1 MFGRLLLRETVGVV
15 VSEHNKL
22 RINLRENSYDI
33 IIEHGLLSKLGALI
47 SKKCV
52 KPQTFIVTDNNI
64 SVHWLKQTVES
75 LSEQGISPKVL
86 EVPVGEST
94 KSFINLE
101 KIIDELLESK
111 VDRDSLLV
119 ALGGGVIGDLA
130 GFAGAV
136 TLRGIKVIQVP
147 TTLLS
152 QVDSS
157 VGGKTGI
164 NVRQGKNLVGSFYQ
178 PSLVAIDTQVLQTL
192 PPRQLFAGYAEVVK
206 YGLIRDRSFFD
217 WLELNG
223 KKVLEGDKVAQQ
235 FAIFT
240 SCRIKAEI
248 VEADEKEKDLRAI
261 LNFGHT
267 FGHALEAEAGYNG
280 NLLHGEAV
288 SIGMVMAIELS
299 RNLGHLS
306 GQDAGRAVEYI
317 RNIGLP
323 TNISSIKGSTSWHP
337 DGLIQHM
344 QHDKKV
350 SNGQLR
356 FVLIRSIGEAYL
368 TADVEKNE
376 VYSVIEKSLS
386 GDL

>member
-1 MFGRLLLRETVGVV
+1 M
-15 VSEHNKL
+15 SEHNKL
-22 RINLRENSYDI
+22 RINLKENSYDI
-33 IIEHGLLSKLGALI
+33 IIEHGLLSELGALI
-47 SKKCV
+47 SKKFG
-52 KPQTFIVTDNNI
+52 KPKTFIVTDSNI
-64 SVHWLKQTVES
+64 AVHWLKQTIES
-75 LSEQGISPKVL
+75 LSAQGMSPKVL

-101 KIIDELLESK
+101 KIIDQLLESK
-111 VDRDSLLV
+111 VDRDSVLV

-157 VGGKTGI
+157 VGGKTGV
-164 NVRQGKNLVGSFYQ
+164 NVRQGKNLVGSFHQ

-192 PPRQLFAGYAEVVK
+192 PSRQLFAGYAEVLK
-206 YGLIRDRSFFD
+206 YGLIKDRSFFD

-223 KKVLEGDKVAQQ
+223 KKVLEGDKLAQQ

-248 VEADEKEKDLRAI
+248 VEADEKEKNLRAI

-267 FGHALEAEAGYNG
+267 FGHALEAEAGYDG

-288 SIGMVMAIELS
+288 SIGMVLAIELS
-299 RNLGHLS
+299 KSLGYLS

-323 TNISSIKGSTSWHP
+323 TNINSIEGSTSWHP
-337 DGLIQHM
+337 DGIIQHM

-356 FVLIRSIGEAYL
+356 FVLIKSIGEAYL
-368 TADVEKNE
+368 TADVERNDI
-376 VYSVIEKSLS
+376 YRVIEKSLS
-386 GDL
+386 GEL

>member
-1 MFGRLLLRETVGVV
+1 M
-15 VSEHNKL
+15 SEHNKL
-22 RINLRENSYDI
+22 RINLKENSYDI
-33 IIEHGLLSKLGALI
+33 IIEHGLLSELGALI
-47 SKKCV
+47 SKKFG
-52 KPQTFIVTDNNI
+52 KPKTFIVTDSNI
-64 SVHWLKQTVES
+64 AVHWLKQTIES
-75 LSEQGISPKVL
+75 LSAQGMSPKVL

-101 KIIDELLESK
+101 KIIDQLLESK
-111 VDRDSLLV
+111 VDRDSVLI

-157 VGGKTGI
+157 VGGKTGV
-164 NVRQGKNLVGSFYQ
+164 NVRQGKNLVGSFHQ

-192 PPRQLFAGYAEVVK
+192 PSRQLFAGYAEVLK
-206 YGLIRDRSFFD
+206 YGLIKDRSFFD

-223 KKVLEGDKVAQQ
+223 KKVLEGDKLAQQ

-248 VEADEKEKDLRAI
+248 VEADEKEKNLRAI

-267 FGHALEAEAGYNG
+267 FGHALEAEAGYDG

-288 SIGMVMAIELS
+288 SIGMVLAIELS
-299 RNLGHLS
+299 KSLGYLS

-323 TNISSIKGSTSWHP
+323 TNINSIEGSTSWDP
-337 DGLIQHM
+337 DGIIQHM

-356 FVLIRSIGEAYL
+356 FVLIKGIGEAYL
-368 TADVEKNE
+368 TADVERNDI
-376 VYSVIEKSLS
+376 YRVIEKSLS
-386 GDL
+386 GEL

>member
-1 MFGRLLLRETVGVV
+1 M
-15 VSEHNKL
+15 SKHNKL
-22 RINLRENSYDI
+22 RINLKENSYDI
-33 IIEHGLLSKLGALI
+33 IIEHGLLSELGALI
-47 SKKCV
+47 SKKFG
-52 KPQTFIVTDNNI
+52 KPKTFIVTDSNI
-64 SVHWLKQTVES
+64 AVHWLKQTIES
-75 LSEQGISPKVL
+75 LSAQGMSPKVL

-101 KIIDELLESK
+101 KIIDQLLESK
-111 VDRDSLLV
+111 VDRDSVLI

-157 VGGKTGI
+157 VGGKTGV
-164 NVRQGKNLVGSFYQ
+164 NVRQGKNLVGSFHQ

-192 PPRQLFAGYAEVVK
+192 PSRQLFAGYAEVLK
-206 YGLIRDRSFFD
+206 YGLIKDQSFFD

-223 KKVLEGDKVAQQ
+223 KKVLEGDKIAQQ

-248 VEADEKEKDLRAI
+248 VEADEKEKNLRAI

-267 FGHALEAEAGYNG
+267 FGHALEAEAGYDG

-288 SIGMVMAIELS
+288 SIGMVLAIELS
-299 RNLGHLS
+299 KSLGYLS

-323 TNISSIKGSTSWHP
+323 TNINSIEGSTSWHP
-337 DGLIQHM
+337 DGIIQHM

-356 FVLIRSIGEAYL
+356 FVLIKGIGEAYL
-368 TADVEKNE
+368 TADVERNDI
-376 VYSVIEKSLS
+376 YRVIEKSLS
-386 GDL
+386 GEL

>member
-1 MFGRLLLRETVGVV
+1 MFGRLLLLETAGVV
-15 VSEHNKL
+15 VNQHNKL
-22 RINLRENSYDI
+22 RIDLKENSYDI
-33 IIEHGLLSKLGALI
+33 IIEHGLLSNLGTLI
-47 SKKCV
+47 SQKFV
-52 KPQTFIVTDNNI
+52 KPKTFIVTDNNI
-64 SVHWLKQTVES
+64 SVHWLEQTIES
-75 LSEQGISPKVL
+75 LSAQGISPKVL
-86 EVPVGEST
+86 EVPAGENT

-101 KIIDELLESK
+101 KIIDQLLESK
-111 VDRDSLLV
+111 VDRDSLLI

-136 TLRGIKVIQVP
+136 TLRGIKVVQVP

-178 PSLVAIDTQVLQTL
+178 PSLVAIDTQVLKTL

-206 YGLIRDRSFFD
+206 YGLIKDCSFFD

-223 KKVLEGDKVAQQ
+223 KKVLEGDKLAQQ

-248 VEADEKEKDLRAI
+248 VEADEKEQGLRAI

-267 FGHALEAEAGYNG
+267 FGHALEAEAGYDG

-299 RNLGHLS
+299 KNLGHLS
-306 GQDAGRAVEYI
+306 GQDAGRAVDYI
-317 RNIGLP
+317 RSIGLP
-323 TNISSIKGSTSWHP
+323 TNINSIEGSNSWHP
-337 DGLIQHM
+337 DGLIKHM

-356 FVLIRSIGEAYL
+356 FVLIKDIGEAYL
-368 TADVEKNE
+368 TADVERKQ
-376 VYSVIEKSLS
+376 VFGVLEKSLS

>member
-1 MFGRLLLRETVGVV
+1 MFGRLLLLKTAGVV
-15 VSEHNKL
+15 VNEHNKL
-22 RINLRENSYDI
+22 RIDLKENSYDI
-33 IIEHGLLSKLGALI
+33 IIEHGLLSNLGTLI
-47 SKKCV
+47 SQKFV
-52 KPQTFIVTDNNI
+52 KPKTFIVTDNNI
-64 SVHWLKQTVES
+64 SVHWLEQTIES
-75 LSEQGISPKVL
+75 LSAQGISPKVL
-86 EVPVGEST
+86 EVPAGENT

-101 KIIDELLESK
+101 KIIDQLLESK
-111 VDRDSLLV
+111 VDRGSLLI

-136 TLRGIKVIQVP
+136 TLRGIKVVQVP

-178 PSLVAIDTQVLQTL
+178 PSLVAIDTQVLKTL

-206 YGLIRDRSFFD
+206 YGLIKDCSFFD

-223 KKVLEGDKVAQQ
+223 KKVLEGDKLAQQ

-248 VEADEKEKDLRAI
+248 VEADEKEQDLRAI

-267 FGHALEAEAGYNG
+267 FGHALEAEAGYDG

-299 RNLGHLS
+299 KNLGHLS

-317 RNIGLP
+317 RSIGLP
-323 TNISSIKGSTSWHP
+323 TNINSIEGSNSWHP

-356 FVLIRSIGEAYL
+356 FVLIKGIGEAYL
-368 TADVEKNE
+368 TADVEKKQ
-376 VYSVIEKSLS
+376 VFGVLEKSLS

>member
-1 MFGRLLLRETVGVV
+1 M
-15 VSEHNKL
+15 SKHNKL
-22 RINLRENSYDI
+22 RINLKENSYDI
-33 IIEHGLLSKLGALI
+33 IIEHGLLSELGTLI
-47 SKKCV
+47 SKKFG
-52 KPQTFIVTDNNI
+52 KPKTFIVTDSNI
-64 SVHWLKQTVES
+64 AVHWLKQTIES
-75 LSEQGISPKVL
+75 LSAQGMSPKVL

-101 KIIDELLESK
+101 KIIDQLLESK
-111 VDRDSLLV
+111 VDRDSVLI

-157 VGGKTGI
+157 VGGKTGV
-164 NVRQGKNLVGSFYQ
+164 NVRQGKNLVGSFHQ

-192 PPRQLFAGYAEVVK
+192 PSRQLFAGYAEVLK
-206 YGLIRDRSFFD
+206 YGLIKDRSFFD

-223 KKVLEGDKVAQQ
+223 KKVLEGDKLAQQ

-248 VEADEKEKDLRAI
+248 VEADEKEKNLRAI

-267 FGHALEAEAGYNG
+267 FGHALEAEAGYDG

-288 SIGMVMAIELS
+288 SIGMVLAIELS
-299 RNLGHLS
+299 KSLGYLS
-306 GQDAGRAVEYI
+306 GQDAWRAVEYI

-323 TNISSIKGSTSWHP
+323 TNINSIEGSTSWHP
-337 DGLIQHM
+337 DGIIQHM

-356 FVLIRSIGEAYL
+356 FVLIKGIGEAYL
-368 TADVEKNE
+368 TADVERNDI
-376 VYSVIEKSLS
+376 YRVIEKSLS
-386 GDL
+386 GEL

>member
-1 MFGRLLLRETVGVV
+1 MFGRLLLLETAGVV
-15 VSEHNKL
+15 VNEHNKL
-22 RINLRENSYDI
+22 RIDLKENSYDI
-33 IIEHGLLSKLGALI
+33 IIEHGLLSNLGTLI
-47 SKKCV
+47 SQKFV
-52 KPQTFIVTDNNI
+52 KPKTFIVTDNNI
-64 SVHWLKQTVES
+64 SVHWLEQTIES
-75 LSEQGISPKVL
+75 LSAQGISPKVL
-86 EVPVGEST
+86 EVPAGENT

-101 KIIDELLESK
+101 KIIDQLLESK
-111 VDRDSLLV
+111 VDRGSLLI

-136 TLRGIKVIQVP
+136 TLRGIKVVQVP

-178 PSLVAIDTQVLQTL
+178 PSLVAIDTQVLKTL

-206 YGLIRDRSFFD
+206 YGLIKDCSFFD

-223 KKVLEGDKVAQQ
+223 KKVLEGDKLAQQ

-248 VEADEKEKDLRAI
+248 VEADEKEQDLRAI

-267 FGHALEAEAGYNG
+267 FGHALEAEAGYDG

-299 RNLGHLS
+299 KNLGHLS

-317 RNIGLP
+317 RSIGLP
-323 TNISSIKGSTSWHP
+323 TNINSIEGSNSWHP

-356 FVLIRSIGEAYL
+356 FVLIKGIGEAYL
-368 TADVEKNE
+368 TADVEKKQ
-376 VYSVIEKSLS
+376 VFGVLEKSLS

>member
-1 MFGRLLLRETVGVV
+1 MFGRLLLLETAGVV
-15 VSEHNKL
+15 VNEHNKL
-22 RINLRENSYDI
+22 RIDLKENSYDI
-33 IIEHGLLSKLGALI
+33 IIEHGLLSNLGTLI
-47 SKKCV
+47 SQKFV
-52 KPQTFIVTDNNI
+52 KPKTFIVTDDNI
-64 SVHWLKQTVES
+64 SVHWLEQTLES
-75 LSEQGISPKVL
+75 LSAQGISPKVL
-86 EVPVGEST
+86 EVPAGENT

-101 KIIDELLESK
+101 KIIDQLLESK
-111 VDRDSLLV
+111 VDRGSLLI

-136 TLRGIKVIQVP
+136 TLRGIKVVQVP

-178 PSLVAIDTQVLQTL
+178 PSLVAIDTQVLKTL

-206 YGLIRDRSFFD
+206 YGLIKDCSFFD

-223 KKVLEGDKVAQQ
+223 KKVLEGDKLAQQ

-248 VEADEKEKDLRAI
+248 VEADEKEQDLRAI

-267 FGHALEAEAGYNG
+267 FGHALEAEAGYDG

-299 RNLGHLS
+299 KNLGHLS

-317 RNIGLP
+317 RSIGLP
-323 TNISSIKGSTSWHP
+323 TNINSIEGSNSWHP

-356 FVLIRSIGEAYL
+356 FVLIKGIGEAYL
-368 TADVEKNE
+368 TADVEKKQ
-376 VYSVIEKSLS
+376 VFGVLEKSLS

>member
-1 MFGRLLLRETVGVV
+1 MLLKKVGVV

-22 RINLRENSYDI
+22 RINLKENSYDI
-33 IIEHGLLSKLGALI
+33 IIEHGLLSELGALI
-47 SKKCV
+47 SKKFG
-52 KPQTFIVTDNNI
+52 KPKTFIVTDSNI
-64 SVHWLKQTVES
+64 AVHWLKQTIES
-75 LSEQGISPKVL
+75 LSAQGMSPKVL

-101 KIIDELLESK
+101 KIIDQLLESK
-111 VDRDSLLV
+111 VDRDSVLI

-157 VGGKTGI
+157 VGGKTGV
-164 NVRQGKNLVGSFYQ
+164 NVRQGKNLVGSFHQ

-192 PPRQLFAGYAEVVK
+192 PSRQLFAGYAEVLK
-206 YGLIRDRSFFD
+206 YGLIKDRSFFD

-223 KKVLEGDKVAQQ
+223 KKVLEGDKLAQQ

-248 VEADEKEKDLRAI
+248 VEADEKEKNLRAI

-267 FGHALEAEAGYNG
+267 FGHALEAEAGYDG

-288 SIGMVMAIELS
+288 SIGMVLAIELS
-299 RNLGHLS
+299 KSLGYLS

-323 TNISSIKGSTSWHP
+323 TNINSIEGSTSWHP
-337 DGLIQHM
+337 DGIIQHM

-356 FVLIRSIGEAYL
+356 FVLIKGIGEAYL
-368 TADVEKNE
+368 TADVDRNDI
-376 VYSVIEKSLS
+376 YRVIEKSLS
-386 GDL
+386 GEL

>member
-1 MFGRLLLRETVGVV
+1 M
-15 VSEHNKL
+15 SEHNKL
-22 RINLRENSYDI
+22 RINLKENSYDI
-33 IIEHGLLSKLGALI
+33 IIEHGLLSELGALI
-47 SKKCV
+47 SKKFG
-52 KPQTFIVTDNNI
+52 KPKTFIVTDSNI
-64 SVHWLKQTVES
+64 AVHWLKQTIES
-75 LSEQGISPKVL
+75 LSAQGMSPKVL

-101 KIIDELLESK
+101 KIIDQLLESK
-111 VDRDSLLV
+111 VDRDSVLI

-157 VGGKTGI
+157 VGGKTGV
-164 NVRQGKNLVGSFYQ
+164 NVRQGKNLVGSFHQ

-192 PPRQLFAGYAEVVK
+192 PSRQLFAGYAEVLK
-206 YGLIRDRSFFD
+206 YGLIKDRSFFD

-223 KKVLEGDKVAQQ
+223 KKVLEGDKLAQQ

-248 VEADEKEKDLRAI
+248 VEADEKEKNLRAI

-267 FGHALEAEAGYNG
+267 FGHALEAEAGYDG

-288 SIGMVMAIELS
+288 SIGMVLAIELS
-299 RNLGHLS
+299 KSLGYLS

-323 TNISSIKGSTSWHP
+323 TNINSIEGSTSWHP
-337 DGLIQHM
+337 DGIIQHM

-356 FVLIRSIGEAYL
+356 FVLIKGIGEAYL
-368 TADVEKNE
+368 TANVERNDI
-376 VYSVIEKSLS
+376 YRVIEKSLS
-386 GDL
+386 GEL

>member
-1 MFGRLLLRETVGVV
+1 MLLKKVGVV

-22 RINLRENSYDI
+22 RINLKENSYDI
-33 IIEHGLLSKLGALI
+33 IIEHGLLSELGALI
-47 SKKCV
+47 SKKFG
-52 KPQTFIVTDNNI
+52 KPKTFIVTDSNI
-64 SVHWLKQTVES
+64 AAHWLKQTIES
-75 LSEQGISPKVL
+75 LSAQGMSPKVL
-86 EVPVGEST
+86 EVPVGERT

-101 KIIDELLESK
+101 KIIDQLLESK
-111 VDRDSLLV
+111 VDRDSVLI

-157 VGGKTGI
+157 VGGKTGV
-164 NVRQGKNLVGSFYQ
+164 NVRQGKNLVGSFHQ

-192 PPRQLFAGYAEVVK
+192 PSRQLFAGYAEVLK
-206 YGLIRDRSFFD
+206 YGLIKDRSFFD

-223 KKVLEGDKVAQQ
+223 KKVLEGDKLAQQ

-248 VEADEKEKDLRAI
+248 VEADEKEKNLRAI

-267 FGHALEAEAGYNG
+267 FGHALEAEAGYDG

-288 SIGMVMAIELS
+288 SIGMVLAIELS
-299 RNLGHLS
+299 KNLGYLS

-323 TNISSIKGSTSWHP
+323 TNINSIEGSTSWHP
-337 DGLIQHM
+337 DGIIQHM

-356 FVLIRSIGEAYL
+356 FVLIKGIGEAYL
-368 TADVEKNE
+368 TADVERNDI
-376 VYSVIEKSLS
+376 YRVIEKSLS
-386 GDL
+386 GEL

>member
-1 MFGRLLLRETVGVV
+1 MLRRLLSLETVGVV
-15 VSEHNKL
+15 VNEHNKL

-33 IIEHGLLSKLGALI
+33 IIEHGLLASLGTLI
-47 SKKCV
+47 SQKFV
-52 KPQTFIVTDNNI
+52 KPKTFIVTDNNI
-64 SVHWLKQTVES
+64 SVHWLKQTIES
-75 LSEQGISPKVL
+75 LSAQGISPKVL

-101 KIIDELLESK
+101 KIIDQLLESK
-111 VDRDSLLV
+111 VDRNSLLI

-136 TLRGIKVIQVP
+136 TLRGIQVVQVP

-178 PSLVAIDTQVLQTL
+178 PSLVAIDTQVLETL
-192 PPRQLFAGYAEVVK
+192 PSRQLFAGYAEVVK
-206 YGLIRDRSFFD
+206 YGLIKDCSFFD

-223 KKVLEGDKVAQQ
+223 KKVLEGDKLAQQ

-240 SCRIKAEI
+240 SCRIKSEI
-248 VEADEKEKDLRAI
+248 VEADEKEQDLRAI

-267 FGHALEAEAGYNG
+267 FGHALEAEAGYDG

-299 RNLGHLS
+299 KNLGYLS
-306 GQDAGRAVEYI
+306 GQDAGRAIEYI
-317 RNIGLP
+317 RKIGLP
-323 TNISSIKGSTSWHP
+323 TNIKIIKGSTSWNP
-337 DGLIQHM
+337 DRLMQHM

-356 FVLIRSIGEAYL
+356 FVLLKGIGEAFL
-368 TADVEKNE
+368 TADVEKKE
-376 VYSVIEKSLS
+376 VHSIIEKSLS

>member
-1 MFGRLLLRETVGVV
+1 M
-15 VSEHNKL
+15 SKHNKL
-22 RINLRENSYDI
+22 RINLKENSYDI
-33 IIEHGLLSKLGALI
+33 IIEHGLLSELGALI
-47 SKKCV
+47 SKKFG
-52 KPQTFIVTDNNI
+52 KPKTFIVTDSNI
-64 SVHWLKQTVES
+64 AVHWLKQTIES
-75 LSEQGISPKVL
+75 LSAQGMSPKVL

-101 KIIDELLESK
+101 KIIDQLLESK
-111 VDRDSLLV
+111 VDRDSVLV

-130 GFAGAV
+130 GFAGAI

-157 VGGKTGI
+157 VGGKTGV
-164 NVRQGKNLVGSFYQ
+164 NVRQGKNLVGSFHQ

-192 PPRQLFAGYAEVVK
+192 PSRQLFAGYAEVLK
-206 YGLIRDRSFFD
+206 YGLIKDRSFFD

-223 KKVLEGDKVAQQ
+223 KKVLEGDKLAQQ

-248 VEADEKEKDLRAI
+248 VEADEKEKNLRAI

-267 FGHALEAEAGYNG
+267 FGHALEAEAGYDG

-288 SIGMVMAIELS
+288 SIGMVLAIELS
-299 RNLGHLS
+299 KSLGYLS

-323 TNISSIKGSTSWHP
+323 TNINSIEGSTSWHP
-337 DGLIQHM
+337 DGIIQHM

-356 FVLIRSIGEAYL
+356 FVLIKGIGEAYL
-368 TADVEKNE
+368 TADVERNDI
-376 VYSVIEKSLS
+376 YRVIEKSLS
-386 GDL
+386 GEL

>member
-1 MFGRLLLRETVGVV
+1 M
-15 VSEHNKL
+15 SEHNKL
-22 RINLRENSYDI
+22 RINLKENSYDI
-33 IIEHGLLSKLGALI
+33 IIEHGLLSELGALI
-47 SKKCV
+47 SKKFG
-52 KPQTFIVTDNNI
+52 KPKTFIVTDSNI
-64 SVHWLKQTVES
+64 AVHWLKQTIES
-75 LSEQGISPKVL
+75 LSAQGMSPKVL

-101 KIIDELLESK
+101 KIIDQLLESK
-111 VDRDSLLV
+111 VDRDSVLI

-157 VGGKTGI
+157 VGGKTGV
-164 NVRQGKNLVGSFYQ
+164 NVRQGKNLVGSFHQ

-192 PPRQLFAGYAEVVK
+192 PSRQLFAGYAEVLK
-206 YGLIRDRSFFD
+206 YGLIKDRSFFD

-223 KKVLEGDKVAQQ
+223 KKVLEGDKLAQQ

-248 VEADEKEKDLRAI
+248 VEADEKEKNLRAI

-267 FGHALEAEAGYNG
+267 FGHALEAEAGYDG

-288 SIGMVMAIELS
+288 SIGMVLAIELS
-299 RNLGHLS
+299 KSLGHLS

-323 TNISSIKGSTSWHP
+323 TNINSIEGSTSWHP
-337 DGLIQHM
+337 DGIIQHM

-356 FVLIRSIGEAYL
+356 FVLIKGIGEAYL
-368 TADVEKNE
+368 TADVERNDI
-376 VYSVIEKSLS
+376 YRVIEKSLS
-386 GDL
+386 GEL

>member
-1 MFGRLLLRETVGVV
+1 M
-15 VSEHNKL
+15 SKHNKL
-22 RINLRENSYDI
+22 RINLKENSYDI
-33 IIEHGLLSKLGALI
+33 IIEHGLLSELGALI
-47 SKKCV
+47 SKKFG
-52 KPQTFIVTDNNI
+52 KPKTFIVTDSNI
-64 SVHWLKQTVES
+64 AVHWLKQTIES
-75 LSEQGISPKVL
+75 LSAQGMSPKVL

-101 KIIDELLESK
+101 KIIDQLLESK
-111 VDRDSLLV
+111 VDRDSVLI

-157 VGGKTGI
+157 VGGKTGV
-164 NVRQGKNLVGSFYQ
+164 NVREGKNLVGSFHQ

-192 PPRQLFAGYAEVVK
+192 PSRQLFAGYAEVLK
-206 YGLIRDRSFFD
+206 YGLIKDQSFFD

-223 KKVLEGDKVAQQ
+223 KKVLEGDKIAQQ

-248 VEADEKEKDLRAI
+248 VEADEKEKNLRAI

-267 FGHALEAEAGYNG
+267 FGHALEAEAGYDG

-288 SIGMVMAIELS
+288 SIGMVLAIELS
-299 RNLGHLS
+299 KSLGYLS

-323 TNISSIKGSTSWHP
+323 TNINSIEGSTSWHP
-337 DGLIQHM
+337 DGIIQHM

-356 FVLIRSIGEAYL
+356 FVLIKGIGEAYL
-368 TADVEKNE
+368 TADVERNDI
-376 VYSVIEKSLS
+376 YNVIEKSLS
-386 GDL
+386 GEL

>member
-1 MFGRLLLRETVGVV
+1 M
-15 VSEHNKL
+15 SEHNKL
-22 RINLRENSYDI
+22 RINLKENSYDI
-33 IIEHGLLSKLGALI
+33 IIEHGLLSELGALI
-47 SKKCV
+47 SKKFG
-52 KPQTFIVTDNNI
+52 KPKTFIVTDSNI
-64 SVHWLKQTVES
+64 AVHWLKQTIES
-75 LSEQGISPKVL
+75 LSAQGMSPKVL

-101 KIIDELLESK
+101 KIIDQLLESK
-111 VDRDSLLV
+111 VDRDSVLI

-157 VGGKTGI
+157 VGGKTGV
-164 NVRQGKNLVGSFYQ
+164 NVRQGKNLVGSFHQ

-192 PPRQLFAGYAEVVK
+192 PSRQLFAGYAEVLK
-206 YGLIRDRSFFD
+206 YGLIKDQSFFD

-223 KKVLEGDKVAQQ
+223 KKVLEGDKIAQQ

-248 VEADEKEKDLRAI
+248 VEADEKEKNLRAI

-267 FGHALEAEAGYNG
+267 FGHALEAEAGYDG

-288 SIGMVMAIELS
+288 SIGMVLAIELS
-299 RNLGHLS
+299 KSLGYLS

-323 TNISSIKGSTSWHP
+323 TNINSIEGSTSWHP
-337 DGLIQHM
+337 DGIIQHM

-356 FVLIRSIGEAYL
+356 FVLIKGIGEAYL
-368 TADVEKNE
+368 TADVERNDI
-376 VYSVIEKSLS
+376 YRVIEKSLS
-386 GDL
+386 GEL

>member
-1 MFGRLLLRETVGVV
+1 M
-15 VSEHNKL
+15 SEHNKL
-22 RINLRENSYDI
+22 RINLKENSYDI
-33 IIEHGLLSKLGALI
+33 IIEHGLLSELGALI
-47 SKKCV
+47 SKKFG
-52 KPQTFIVTDNNI
+52 KPKTFIVTDSNI
-64 SVHWLKQTVES
+64 AVHWLKQTIES
-75 LSEQGISPKVL
+75 LSAQGMSPKVL

-101 KIIDELLESK
+101 KIIDQLLESK
-111 VDRDSLLV
+111 VDRDSVLI

-157 VGGKTGI
+157 VGGKTGV
-164 NVRQGKNLVGSFYQ
+164 NVRQGKNLVGSFHQ

-192 PPRQLFAGYAEVVK
+192 PSRQLFAGYAEVLK
-206 YGLIRDRSFFD
+206 YGLIKDRSFFD

-223 KKVLEGDKVAQQ
+223 KKVLEGDKLAQQ

-248 VEADEKEKDLRAI
+248 VEADEKEKNLRAI

-267 FGHALEAEAGYNG
+267 FGHALEAEAGYDG

-288 SIGMVMAIELS
+288 SIGMVLAIELS
-299 RNLGHLS
+299 KSLGYLS

-323 TNISSIKGSTSWHP
+323 TNINSIEGSTSWHP
-337 DGLIQHM
+337 DGIIQHM

-356 FVLIRSIGEAYL
+356 FVLIKGIGEAYL
-368 TADVEKNE
+368 TAGVERNDI
-376 VYSVIEKSLS
+376 YRVIEKSLS
-386 GDL
+386 GEL

>member
-1 MFGRLLLRETVGVV
+1 M
-15 VSEHNKL
+15 SEHNKL
-22 RINLRENSYDI
+22 RINLKENSYDI
-33 IIEHGLLSKLGALI
+33 IIEHGLLSELGALI
-47 SKKCV
+47 SKKFG
-52 KPQTFIVTDNNI
+52 KPKTFIVTDSNI
-64 SVHWLKQTVES
+64 AVHWLKQTIES
-75 LSEQGISPKVL
+75 LSAQGMSPKVL

-101 KIIDELLESK
+101 KIIDQLLESK
-111 VDRDSLLV
+111 VDRDSVLI

-157 VGGKTGI
+157 VGGKTGV
-164 NVRQGKNLVGSFYQ
+164 NVRQGKNLVGSFHQ

-192 PPRQLFAGYAEVVK
+192 PSRQLFAGYAEVLK
-206 YGLIRDRSFFD
+206 YGLIKDRSFFD

-223 KKVLEGDKVAQQ
+223 KKVLEGDKLAQQ

-248 VEADEKEKDLRAI
+248 VEADEKEKNLRAI

-267 FGHALEAEAGYNG
+267 FGHALEAEAGYDG

-288 SIGMVMAIELS
+288 SIGMVLAIELS
-299 RNLGHLS
+299 KSLGYLS

-323 TNISSIKGSTSWHP
+323 TNINSIEGSTSWHP
-337 DGLIQHM
+337 DGIIQHM

-356 FVLIRSIGEAYL
+356 FVLIKGIGEAYL
-368 TADVEKNE
+368 TADVERNDI
-376 VYSVIEKSLS
+376 YNVIEKSLS
-386 GDL
+386 GEL

>member
-1 MFGRLLLRETVGVV
+1 MFRRLLSLETVGVV
-15 VSEHNKL
+15 VNEHNKL
-22 RINLRENSYDI
+22 RINLKENSYDI
-33 IIEHGLLSKLGALI
+33 IIEHGLLASLGTLI
-47 SKKCV
+47 SNKFV
-52 KPQTFIVTDNNI
+52 KPKTFIVTDNNI
-64 SVHWLKQTVES
+64 SVHWLKQTIES
-75 LSEQGISPKVL
+75 LSAQGISPKVL

-101 KIIDELLESK
+101 KIIDQLLESK
-111 VDRDSLLV
+111 VDRDSLLI

-178 PSLVAIDTQVLQTL
+178 PSLVAIDTQVLKTL

-206 YGLIRDRSFFD
+206 YGLIKDCSFFD

-223 KKVLEGDKVAQQ
+223 KKVLEGDKLAQQ

-248 VEADEKEKDLRAI
+248 VEADEKEQDLRAI

-267 FGHALEAEAGYNG
+267 FGHALEAEAGYDG

-299 RNLGHLS
+299 KNLGYLS
-306 GQDAGRAVEYI
+306 GQDAGRAIQYI

-323 TNISSIKGSTSWHP
+323 TNIKSIKGSTSWNP
-337 DGLIQHM
+337 DGLMQHM

-356 FVLIRSIGEAYL
+356 FVLLKSIGEAYL
-368 TADVEKNE
+368 TADVEKKE
-376 VYSVIEKSLS
+376 VYSIIEKSLS

>member
-1 MFGRLLLRETVGVV
+1 M
-15 VSEHNKL
+15 SEHNKL
-22 RINLRENSYDI
+22 RINLKENSYDI
-33 IIEHGLLSKLGALI
+33 IIEHGLLSELGALI
-47 SKKCV
+47 SKKFG
-52 KPQTFIVTDNNI
+52 KPKTFIVTDSNI
-64 SVHWLKQTVES
+64 AVHWLKQTIES
-75 LSEQGISPKVL
+75 LSAQGMSPKVL

-101 KIIDELLESK
+101 KIIDQLLESK
-111 VDRDSLLV
+111 VDRDSVLI

-157 VGGKTGI
+157 VGGKTGV
-164 NVRQGKNLVGSFYQ
+164 NVRQGKNLVGSFHQ
-178 PSLVAIDTQVLQTL
+178 PSLVAIDTKVLQTL
-192 PPRQLFAGYAEVVK
+192 PSRQLFAGYAEVLK
-206 YGLIRDRSFFD
+206 YGLIKDRSFFD

-223 KKVLEGDKVAQQ
+223 KKVLEGDKLAQQ

-248 VEADEKEKDLRAI
+248 VEADEKEKNLRAI

-267 FGHALEAEAGYNG
+267 FGHALEAEAGYDG

-288 SIGMVMAIELS
+288 SIGMVLAIELS
-299 RNLGHLS
+299 KSLGYLL

-323 TNISSIKGSTSWHP
+323 TNINSIEGSTSWHP
-337 DGLIQHM
+337 DGIIQHM

-356 FVLIRSIGEAYL
+356 FVLIKGIGEAYL
-368 TADVEKNE
+368 TADVERNDI
-376 VYSVIEKSLS
+376 YRVIEKSLS
-386 GDL
+386 GEL

>member
-1 MFGRLLLRETVGVV
+1 M
-15 VSEHNKL
+15 SEHNKL

-33 IIEHGLLSKLGALI
+33 IIEHGLLSELGALI
-47 SKKCV
+47 SKKFG
-52 KPQTFIVTDNNI
+52 KPKTFIVTDSNI
-64 SVHWLKQTVES
+64 AVHWLKQTIES
-75 LSEQGISPKVL
+75 LSAQGMSPKVL
-86 EVPVGEST
+86 EVPVGERT

-101 KIIDELLESK
+101 KIIDQLLESK
-111 VDRDSLLV
+111 VDRDSVLI

-157 VGGKTGI
+157 VGGKTGV
-164 NVRQGKNLVGSFYQ
+164 NVRQGKNLVGSFHQ

-192 PPRQLFAGYAEVVK
+192 PSRQLFAGYAEVLK
-206 YGLIRDRSFFD
+206 YGLIKDRSFFD

-223 KKVLEGDKVAQQ
+223 KKVLEGDKLAQQ

-248 VEADEKEKDLRAI
+248 VEADEKEKNLRAI

-267 FGHALEAEAGYNG
+267 FGHALEAEAGYDG

-288 SIGMVMAIELS
+288 SIGMVLAIELS
-299 RNLGHLS
+299 KSLGYLS

-323 TNISSIKGSTSWHP
+323 TNINSIEGSTSWHP
-337 DGLIQHM
+337 DGIIQHM

-356 FVLIRSIGEAYL
+356 FVLIKGIGEAYL
-368 TADVEKNE
+368 TADVGRNDI
-376 VYSVIEKSLS
+376 YNVIEKSLS
-386 GDL
+386 GEL

>member
-1 MFGRLLLRETVGVV
+1 MLLKKVGVV

-22 RINLRENSYDI
+22 RINLKENSYDI
-33 IIEHGLLSKLGALI
+33 IIEHGLLSELGALI
-47 SKKCV
+47 SKKFG
-52 KPQTFIVTDNNI
+52 KPKTFIVTDSNI
-64 SVHWLKQTVES
+64 AVHWLKQTIES
-75 LSEQGISPKVL
+75 LSAQGMSPKVL

-101 KIIDELLESK
+101 KIIDQLLESK
-111 VDRDSLLV
+111 VDRDSVLI

-157 VGGKTGI
+157 VGGKTGV
-164 NVRQGKNLVGSFYQ
+164 NVRQGKNLVGSFHQ

-192 PPRQLFAGYAEVVK
+192 PSRQLFAGYAEVLK
-206 YGLIRDRSFFD
+206 YGLIKDRSFFD

-223 KKVLEGDKVAQQ
+223 KKVLEGDKLAQQ

-248 VEADEKEKDLRAI
+248 VEADEKEKNLRAI

-267 FGHALEAEAGYNG
+267 FGHALEAEAGYDG

-288 SIGMVMAIELS
+288 SIGMVLAIELS
-299 RNLGHLS
+299 KSLGYLS

-323 TNISSIKGSTSWHP
+323 TNINSIEGSTSWHP
-337 DGLIQHM
+337 DGIIQHM

-356 FVLIRSIGEAYL
+356 FVLIKSIGEAYL
-368 TADVEKNE
+368 TADVERNDI
-376 VYSVIEKSLS
+376 YRVIEKSLS
-386 GDL
+386 GEL

>member
-1 MFGRLLLRETVGVV
+1 M
-15 VSEHNKL
+15 SEHNKL

-33 IIEHGLLSKLGALI
+33 IIEHGLLSELGALI
-47 SKKCV
+47 SKKFG
-52 KPQTFIVTDNNI
+52 KPKTFIVTDSNI
-64 SVHWLKQTVES
+64 AVHWLKQTIES
-75 LSEQGISPKVL
+75 LSAQGMSPKVL

-101 KIIDELLESK
+101 KIIDQLLESK
-111 VDRDSLLV
+111 VDRDSVLI

-157 VGGKTGI
+157 VGGKTGV
-164 NVRQGKNLVGSFYQ
+164 NVRQGKNLVGSFHQ

-192 PPRQLFAGYAEVVK
+192 PSRQLFAGYAEVLK
-206 YGLIRDRSFFD
+206 YGLIKDQSFFD

-223 KKVLEGDKVAQQ
+223 KKVLEGDKLAQQ

-248 VEADEKEKDLRAI
+248 VEADEKEKNLRAI

-267 FGHALEAEAGYNG
+267 FGHALEAEAGYDG

-288 SIGMVMAIELS
+288 SIGMVLAIELS
-299 RNLGHLS
+299 KSLGYLS

-323 TNISSIKGSTSWHP
+323 TNINSIEGSTSWHP
-337 DGLIQHM
+337 DGIIQHM

-356 FVLIRSIGEAYL
+356 FVLIKGIGEAYL
-368 TADVEKNE
+368 TADVERNDI
-376 VYSVIEKSLS
+376 YRVIEKSLS
-386 GDL
+386 GEL

>member
-1 MFGRLLLRETVGVV
+1 M
-15 VSEHNKL
+15 SEHNKL
-22 RINLRENSYDI
+22 RINLKENSYDI
-33 IIEHGLLSKLGALI
+33 IIEHGLLSELGALI
-47 SKKCV
+47 SKKFG
-52 KPQTFIVTDNNI
+52 KPKTFIVTDSNI
-64 SVHWLKQTVES
+64 AVHWLKQTIES
-75 LSEQGISPKVL
+75 LSAQGMSPKVL
-86 EVPVGEST
+86 EVPVGERT

-101 KIIDELLESK
+101 KIIDQLLESK
-111 VDRDSLLV
+111 VDRDSVLI

-157 VGGKTGI
+157 VGGKTGV
-164 NVRQGKNLVGSFYQ
+164 NVRQGKNLVGSFHQ

-192 PPRQLFAGYAEVVK
+192 PSRQLFAGYAEVLK
-206 YGLIRDRSFFD
+206 YGLIKDRSFFD

-223 KKVLEGDKVAQQ
+223 KKVLEGDKLAQQ

-248 VEADEKEKDLRAI
+248 VEADEKEKNLRAI

-267 FGHALEAEAGYNG
+267 FGHALEAEAGYDG

-288 SIGMVMAIELS
+288 SIGMVLAIELS
-299 RNLGHLS
+299 KSLGYLL

-323 TNISSIKGSTSWHP
+323 TNINSIEGSTSWHP
-337 DGLIQHM
+337 DGIIQHM

-356 FVLIRSIGEAYL
+356 FVLIKSIGEAYL
-368 TADVEKNE
+368 TADVERNDI
-376 VYSVIEKSLS
+376 YRVIEKSLS
-386 GDL
+386 GEL

>member
-1 MFGRLLLRETVGVV
+1 LLLKKVGVV

-22 RINLRENSYDI
+22 RINLKENSYDI
-33 IIEHGLLSKLGALI
+33 IIEHGLLSELGALI
-47 SKKCV
+47 SKKFG
-52 KPQTFIVTDNNI
+52 KPKTFIVTDSNI
-64 SVHWLKQTVES
+64 AAHWLKQTIES
-75 LSEQGISPKVL
+75 LTAQGMSPKVL
-86 EVPVGEST
+86 EVPVGERT

-101 KIIDELLESK
+101 KIIDQLLESK
-111 VDRDSLLV
+111 VDRDSVLI

-157 VGGKTGI
+157 VGGKTGV
-164 NVRQGKNLVGSFYQ
+164 NVRQGKNLVGSFHQ

-192 PPRQLFAGYAEVVK
+192 PSRQLFAGYAEVLK
-206 YGLIRDRSFFD
+206 YGLIKDRSFFD

-223 KKVLEGDKVAQQ
+223 KKVLEGDKLAQQ

-248 VEADEKEKDLRAI
+248 VEADEKEKNLRAI

-267 FGHALEAEAGYNG
+267 FGHALEAEAGYDG

-288 SIGMVMAIELS
+288 SIGMVLAIELS
-299 RNLGHLS
+299 KNLGYLS

-323 TNISSIKGSTSWHP
+323 TNINSVEGSTSWHP
-337 DGLIQHM
+337 DGIIQHM

-356 FVLIRSIGEAYL
+356 FVLIKGIGEAYL
-368 TADVEKNE
+368 TANVERNDI
-376 VYSVIEKSLS
+376 YRVIEKSLS
-386 GDL
+386 GEL

>member
-1 MFGRLLLRETVGVV
+1 MFGRLLLLETAGVV
-15 VSEHNKL
+15 VNEHNKL
-22 RINLRENSYDI
+22 RIDLKENSYDI
-33 IIEHGLLSKLGALI
+33 IIEHGLLSNLGTLI
-47 SKKCV
+47 SQKFV
-52 KPQTFIVTDNNI
+52 KPKTFIVTDNNI
-64 SVHWLKQTVES
+64 SVHWLEQTIES
-75 LSEQGISPKVL
+75 LSAQGISPKVL
-86 EVPVGEST
+86 EVPAGENT

-101 KIIDELLESK
+101 KIIDQLLESK
-111 VDRDSLLV
+111 VDRDSLLI

-136 TLRGIKVIQVP
+136 TLRGIKVVQVP

-178 PSLVAIDTQVLQTL
+178 PSLVAIDTQVLKTL
-192 PPRQLFAGYAEVVK
+192 PPRQLFSGYAEVVK
-206 YGLIRDRSFFD
+206 YGLIKDCSFFD

-223 KKVLEGDKVAQQ
+223 KKVLEGDKLAQQ

-248 VEADEKEKDLRAI
+248 VEADEKEQDLRAI

-267 FGHALEAEAGYNG
+267 FGHALEAEAGYDG

-299 RNLGHLS
+299 KNLGYLS
-306 GQDAGRAVEYI
+306 GQDAGRAIKYI

-323 TNISSIKGSTSWHP
+323 TNIKSIKGSTSWNP
-337 DGLIQHM
+337 DGLMQHM

-356 FVLIRSIGEAYL
+356 FVLLKGIGEAYL
-368 TADVEKNE
+368 TADVEKKE
-376 VYSVIEKSLS
+376 VYSIIEKSLS

>member
-1 MFGRLLLRETVGVV
+1 M
-15 VSEHNKL
+15 SEHNKL
-22 RINLRENSYDI
+22 RINLKENSYDI
-33 IIEHGLLSKLGALI
+33 IIEHGLLSELGALI
-47 SKKCV
+47 SKKFG
-52 KPQTFIVTDNNI
+52 KPKTFIVTDSNI
-64 SVHWLKQTVES
+64 AVHWLKQTIES
-75 LSEQGISPKVL
+75 LSAQGMSPKVL

-101 KIIDELLESK
+101 KIIDQLLESK
-111 VDRDSLLV
+111 VDRDSVLI

-157 VGGKTGI
+157 VGGKTGV
-164 NVRQGKNLVGSFYQ
+164 NVRQGKNLVGSFHQ

-192 PPRQLFAGYAEVVK
+192 PSRQLFAGYAEVLK
-206 YGLIRDRSFFD
+206 YGLIKDQSFFD

-223 KKVLEGDKVAQQ
+223 KKVLEGDKLAQQ

-248 VEADEKEKDLRAI
+248 VEADEKEKNLRAI

-267 FGHALEAEAGYNG
+267 FGHALEAEAGYDG

-288 SIGMVMAIELS
+288 SIGMVLAIELS
-299 RNLGHLS
+299 KSLGYLS

-323 TNISSIKGSTSWHP
+323 TNINSIEGSTSWHP
-337 DGLIQHM
+337 DGIIQHM

-356 FVLIRSIGEAYL
+356 FVLIKGIGEALL
-368 TADVEKNE
+368 TADVERNDI
-376 VYSVIEKSLS
+376 YSVIEKSLS
-386 GDL
+386 GEL

>member
-1 MFGRLLLRETVGVV
+1 MFGRLLLLETAGVV
-15 VSEHNKL
+15 VNEHNKL
-22 RINLRENSYDI
+22 TIDLKENSYDI
-33 IIEHGLLSKLGALI
+33 IIEHGLLSNLGTLI
-47 SKKCV
+47 SQKFV
-52 KPQTFIVTDNNI
+52 KPKTFIVTDDNI
-64 SVHWLKQTVES
+64 SVHWLEQTLES
-75 LSEQGISPKVL
+75 LSAQGISPKVL
-86 EVPVGEST
+86 EVPAGENT

-101 KIIDELLESK
+101 KIIDQLLESK
-111 VDRDSLLV
+111 VDRGSLLI

-136 TLRGIKVIQVP
+136 TLRGIKVVQVP

-178 PSLVAIDTQVLQTL
+178 PSLVAIDTQVLKTL

-206 YGLIRDRSFFD
+206 YGLIKDCSFFD

-223 KKVLEGDKVAQQ
+223 KKVLEGDKLAQQ

-248 VEADEKEKDLRAI
+248 VEADEKEQDLRAI

-267 FGHALEAEAGYNG
+267 FGHALEAEAGYDG

-299 RNLGHLS
+299 KNLGHLS

-317 RNIGLP
+317 RSIGLP
-323 TNISSIKGSTSWHP
+323 TNINSIEGSNSWHP

-356 FVLIRSIGEAYL
+356 FVLIKGIGEAYL
-368 TADVEKNE
+368 TADVEKKQ
-376 VYSVIEKSLS
+376 VFGVLEKSLS

>member
-1 MFGRLLLRETVGVV
+1 VN
-15 VSEHNKL
+15 EHNKL
-22 RINLRENSYDI
+22 RINLKENSYDI
-33 IIEHGLLSKLGALI
+33 IIEHGLLACLGTLI
-47 SKKCV
+47 SNTFV
-52 KPQTFIVTDNNI
+52 KPKTFIVTDNNI
-64 SVHWLKQTVES
+64 SVHWLKQTIES
-75 LSEQGISPKVL
+75 LSAQGISPKVL

-101 KIIDELLESK
+101 KIIDQLLESK
-111 VDRDSLLV
+111 VDRDSLLI

-178 PSLVAIDTQVLQTL
+178 PSLVAIDTQVLETL

-206 YGLIRDRSFFD
+206 YGLIKDCSFFD

-223 KKVLEGDKVAQQ
+223 KKVLEGDKLAQQ

-248 VEADEKEKDLRAI
+248 VEADEKEQDLRAI

-267 FGHALEAEAGYNG
+267 FGHALEAEAGYDG

-299 RNLGHLS
+299 KNLGYLS
-306 GQDAGRAVEYI
+306 GQDAGRAIKYI

-323 TNISSIKGSTSWHP
+323 TNIKSIKGSTSWNP
-337 DGLIQHM
+337 DGLMQHM

-356 FVLIRSIGEAYL
+356 FVLLKGIGEAYL
-368 TADVEKNE
+368 TADVEKKE
-376 VYSVIEKSLS
+376 VYSIIEKSLS

>member
-1 MFGRLLLRETVGVV
+1 M
-15 VSEHNKL
+15 SEHNKL
-22 RINLRENSYDI
+22 RINLKENSYDI
-33 IIEHGLLSKLGALI
+33 IIEHGLLSELGALI
-47 SKKCV
+47 SKKFG
-52 KPQTFIVTDNNI
+52 KPKTFIVTDSNI
-64 SVHWLKQTVES
+64 AVHWLKQTIES
-75 LSEQGISPKVL
+75 LSAQGMSPKVL

-101 KIIDELLESK
+101 KIIDQLLESK
-111 VDRDSLLV
+111 VDRDSVLI

-157 VGGKTGI
+157 VGGKTGV
-164 NVRQGKNLVGSFYQ
+164 NVRQGKNLVGSFHQ
-178 PSLVAIDTQVLQTL
+178 PSLVAIDTKVLQTL
-192 PPRQLFAGYAEVVK
+192 PSRQLFAGYAEVLK
-206 YGLIRDRSFFD
+206 YGLIKDRSFFD

-223 KKVLEGDKVAQQ
+223 KKVLEGDKIAQQ

-248 VEADEKEKDLRAI
+248 VEADEKEKNLRAI

-267 FGHALEAEAGYNG
+267 FGHALEAEAGYDG

-288 SIGMVMAIELS
+288 SIGMVLAIELS
-299 RNLGHLS
+299 KSLGYLS

-323 TNISSIKGSTSWHP
+323 TNINSIEGSTSWHP
-337 DGLIQHM
+337 DGIIQHM

-356 FVLIRSIGEAYL
+356 FVLIKGIGEAYL
-368 TADVEKNE
+368 TADVERNDI
-376 VYSVIEKSLS
+376 YNVIEKSLS
-386 GDL
+386 GEL

>member
-1 MFGRLLLRETVGVV
+1 MFVRLLLLETAGVV
-15 VSEHNKL
+15 VNEHNKL
-22 RINLRENSYDI
+22 RIDLKENSYDI
-33 IIEHGLLSKLGALI
+33 IIEHGLLSNLGTLI
-47 SKKCV
+47 SQKFV
-52 KPQTFIVTDNNI
+52 KPKTFIVTDNNI
-64 SVHWLKQTVES
+64 SVHWLEQTLES
-75 LSEQGISPKVL
+75 LSAQGISPKVL
-86 EVPVGEST
+86 EVPAGENT

-101 KIIDELLESK
+101 KIIDQLLESK
-111 VDRDSLLV
+111 VDRGSLLI

-136 TLRGIKVIQVP
+136 TLRGIKVVQVP

-178 PSLVAIDTQVLQTL
+178 PSLVAIDTQVLKTL

-206 YGLIRDRSFFD
+206 YGLIKDCSFFD

-223 KKVLEGDKVAQQ
+223 KKVLEGDKLAQQ

-248 VEADEKEKDLRAI
+248 VEADEKEQDLRAI

-267 FGHALEAEAGYNG
+267 FGHALEAEAGYDG

-299 RNLGHLS
+299 KNLGHLS

-317 RNIGLP
+317 RSIGLP
-323 TNISSIKGSTSWHP
+323 TNINSIEGSNSWHP

-356 FVLIRSIGEAYL
+356 FVLIKGIGEAYL
-368 TADVEKNE
+368 TADVEKKQ
-376 VYSVIEKSLS
+376 VFGVLEKSLS

>member
-1 MFGRLLLRETVGVV
+1 MN
-15 VSEHNKL
+15 EHNKL

-33 IIEHGLLSKLGALI
+33 IIEHGLLSNLGALI
-47 SKKCV
+47 SKNCV

-101 KIIDELLESK
+101 KIIDQLLESK

-119 ALGGGVIGDLA
+119 ALGGGGIGDLA

>member
-1 MFGRLLLRETVGVV
+1 MFGRLLLLETAGVV
-15 VSEHNKL
+15 VNEHNKL
-22 RINLRENSYDI
+22 TIDLKENSYDI
-33 IIEHGLLSKLGALI
+33 IIEHGLLSNLGTLI
-47 SKKCV
+47 SQKFV
-52 KPQTFIVTDNNI
+52 KPKTFIVTDNNI
-64 SVHWLKQTVES
+64 SVHWLEQTIES
-75 LSEQGISPKVL
+75 LSAQGISPKVL
-86 EVPVGEST
+86 EVPAGENT

-101 KIIDELLESK
+101 KIIDQLLESK
-111 VDRDSLLV
+111 VDRGSLLI

-136 TLRGIKVIQVP
+136 TLRGIKVVQVP

-178 PSLVAIDTQVLQTL
+178 PSLVAIDTQVLKTL

-206 YGLIRDRSFFD
+206 YGLIKDCSFFD

-223 KKVLEGDKVAQQ
+223 KKVLEGDKLAQQ

-248 VEADEKEKDLRAI
+248 VEADEKEQDLRAI

-267 FGHALEAEAGYNG
+267 FGHALEAEAGYDG

-299 RNLGHLS
+299 KNLGHLS

-317 RNIGLP
+317 RSIGLP
-323 TNISSIKGSTSWHP
+323 TNINSIEGSNSWHP

-356 FVLIRSIGEAYL
+356 FVLIKGIGEAYL
-368 TADVEKNE
+368 TADVEKKQ
-376 VYSVIEKSLS
+376 VFGVLEKSLS

>member
-1 MFGRLLLRETVGVV
+1 MFGRLLLLKTAGVV
-15 VSEHNKL
+15 VNEHNKL
-22 RINLRENSYDI
+22 RIDLKENSYDI
-33 IIEHGLLSKLGALI
+33 IIEHGLLSNLGTLI
-47 SKKCV
+47 SQKFV
-52 KPQTFIVTDNNI
+52 KPKTFIVTDNNI
-64 SVHWLKQTVES
+64 SVHWLEQTIES
-75 LSEQGISPKVL
+75 LSAQGISPKVL
-86 EVPVGEST
+86 EVPAGENT

-101 KIIDELLESK
+101 KIIDQLLESK
-111 VDRDSLLV
+111 VDRGSLLI

-136 TLRGIKVIQVP
+136 TLRGIKVVQVP

-178 PSLVAIDTQVLQTL
+178 PSLVAIDTQVLKTL

-206 YGLIRDRSFFD
+206 YGLIKDCSFFD

-223 KKVLEGDKVAQQ
+223 KKVLEGDKLAQQ

-248 VEADEKEKDLRAI
+248 VEADEKEQDLRAI

-267 FGHALEAEAGYNG
+267 FGHALEAEAGYDG

-299 RNLGHLS
+299 KNLGHLS

-317 RNIGLP
+317 RSIGLP
-323 TNISSIKGSTSWHP
+323 TNINSIEGSNSWHP
-337 DGLIQHM
+337 DGLIQQM

-350 SNGQLR
+350 FNGQLR
-356 FVLIRSIGEAYL
+356 FVLLKGIGEAYL
-368 TADVEKNE
+368 TADVEKKQ
-376 VYSVIEKSLS
+376 VFGVLEKSLS

>member
-15 VSEHNKL
+15 VNEYNKL

-33 IIEHGLLSKLGALI
+33 IIEHGLLSNLGALI
-47 SKKCV
+47 SQKSVNPK
-52 KPQTFIVTDNNI
+52 TFIVTDNNI
-64 SVHWLKQTVES
+64 SVHWLKRTIES
-75 LSEQGISPKVL
+75 LSAQGISPKVL
-86 EVPVGEST
+86 EVPVGEGT

-101 KIIDELLESK
+101 KIIDQLLESK

-136 TLRGIKVIQVP
+136 TLRGIQVVQVP

-178 PSLVAIDTQVLQTL
+178 PSLVAIDTQVLETL

-206 YGLIRDRSFFD
+206 YGLIKDCSFFD

-223 KKVLEGDKVAQQ
+223 KKVLEGDKLAQQ

-248 VEADEKEKDLRAI
+248 VEADEKEQDLRAI

-267 FGHALEAEAGYNG
+267 FGHALEAEAGYDG

-299 RNLGHLS
+299 KNLGYLS
-306 GQDAGRAVEYI
+306 GQDAGRATKYI

-323 TNISSIKGSTSWHP
+323 TNIKSIEGSTSWNP
-337 DGLIQHM
+337 DGLMQHM

-356 FVLIRSIGEAYL
+356 FVLLKGIGEAYL
-368 TADVEKNE
+368 TADVEKKE
-376 VYSVIEKSLS
+376 VYSIIERSLS

>member
-1 MFGRLLLRETVGVV
+1 LLLKKVGVV
-15 VSEHNKL
+15 VSKHNKL
-22 RINLRENSYDI
+22 RINLKENSYDI
-33 IIEHGLLSKLGALI
+33 IIEHGLLSELGALI
-47 SKKCV
+47 SKKFG
-52 KPQTFIVTDNNI
+52 KPKTFIVTDSNI
-64 SVHWLKQTVES
+64 AVHWLKQTIES
-75 LSEQGISPKVL
+75 LSAQGMSPKVL

-101 KIIDELLESK
+101 KIIDQLLESK
-111 VDRDSLLV
+111 VDRDSVLI

-157 VGGKTGI
+157 VGGKTGV
-164 NVRQGKNLVGSFYQ
+164 NVRQGKNLVGSFHQ

-192 PPRQLFAGYAEVVK
+192 PSRQLFAGYAEVLK
-206 YGLIRDRSFFD
+206 YGLIKDQSFFD

-223 KKVLEGDKVAQQ
+223 KKVLEGDKIAQQ

-248 VEADEKEKDLRAI
+248 VEADEKEKNLRAI

-267 FGHALEAEAGYNG
+267 FGHALEAEAGYDG

-288 SIGMVMAIELS
+288 SIGMVLAIELS
-299 RNLGHLS
+299 KSLGYLS

-323 TNISSIKGSTSWHP
+323 TNINSIEGSTSWHP
-337 DGLIQHM
+337 DGIIQHM

-356 FVLIRSIGEAYL
+356 FVLIKGIGEAYL
-368 TADVEKNE
+368 TADVERNDI
-376 VYSVIEKSLS
+376 YNVIEKSLS
-386 GDL
+386 GEL